1 MDLHRARWYHLA
13 ALAWLLVARGAWGA
27 PWDAL
32 RAQEIAECRPG
43 EVATWGDAADRPAVA
58 TPLVFAYSH
67 AEAPPWFPQSL
78 VLATLE
84 RAATAW
90 SACGIPAKVLLVPPE
105 EPVPPNAIRVHW
117 SEAGSQHN
125 FGLANLG
132 LKTIALGPSAF
143 QLLNTRNPAHDARET
158 LQMVISHEMGHLFGV
173 VAHSRRCVDVSS
185 YYNNAQ
191 GEQCSIRGGQARP
204 PGVEYRSA
212 LPTACDIQRCR
223 AANP

>member
-1 MDLHRARWYHLA
+1 MPHTCRYPLV
-13 ALAWLLVARGAWGA
+13 ALAWLLLAQLAWGA

-43 EVATWGDAADRPAVA
+43 DIATWGDGADRPAVA
-58 TPLVFAYSH
+58 KSMVFAYSH
-67 AEAPPWFPQSL
+67 VKAPAWFAEPV
-78 VLATLE
+78 VLATVE
-84 RAATAW
+84 RAAKAW
-90 SACGIPAKVLLVPPE
+90 SECGIPAKVVLLQ
-105 EPVPPNAIRVHW
+105 
-117 SEAGSQHN
+117 AGSQSPPGAITVRWSDEESQRN

-143 QLLNTRNPAHDARET
+143 QLLNTRNPTYDARET

-173 VAHSRRCVDVSS
+173 VAHSRRCVDVSA

-191 GEQCSIRGGQARP
+191 GEQCSIRGGQTRP
-204 PGVEYRSA
+204 PGVEYRSV